1 MSQPSN
7 PYQKKTPAAVNT
19 DDNDNI
25 SMKEASPSSKNS
37 SDDSK
42 NEADGKQDDNHSP
55 SSRQSNTG
63 EGGNFDDQ
71 PFQIPPSFR
80 RPITEETLQDEA
92 CPYAFWASLHLPIP
106 FTPVNL
112 MAAVYDALEEFVMQ
126 LADED
131 LNFVMYPYNL
141 SWYELIEDLPP
152 PIKTLE
158 DLPKN
163 IDEWLEY
170 FLGMKPW
177 VTSRDM
183 YMALL
188 IGLSIPLPKLVKN
201 LSMWMQNK

>member
-1 MSQPSN
+1 
-7 PYQKKTPAAVNT
+7 
-19 DDNDNI
+19 
-25 SMKEASPSSKNS
+25 
-37 SDDSK
+37 
-42 NEADGKQDDNHSP
+42 
-55 SSRQSNTG
+55 
-63 EGGNFDDQ
+63 
-71 PFQIPPSFR
+71 
-80 RPITEETLQDEA
+80 
-92 CPYAFWASLHLPIP
+92 
-106 FTPVNL
+106 